1 MTDTLSAEKDRGSR
15 ARILYMMW
23 EDTEALG
30 RLMRASR
37 MDEAEF
43 VASPMSRDAVFRV
56 LVPLVGRTESLGPEG
71 RASVAGMRASDWDA
85 LLAAEAVGCTGGGHG
100 ASDDGPLGLGDPA
113 LPHRMGPDA
122 AKRLWRET
130 LPQVPRLRLA
140 IANDVR
146 VIRERARLARVMTR
160 GADEWPQPGRV
171 AAVAREAE
179 GNRTWQRLSQAAG
192 VVAEA
197 FAACDH
203 AMGSDGTG
211 GTAEAGGRPWP
222 IRRMW
227 LVMGEPSPVVMVEDE
242 PGMSDEIAARLARAM
257 GDACGQEV
265 TLVPQAQVHPAIWDD
280 TVAREALLW
289 EREGATHEP
298 VVPAAAMHAHGCG
311 HDHGHGHE
319 HH

>member
-1 MTDTLSAEKDRGSR
+1 MTDTLSTEKHHGSQSQ

-30 RLMRASR
+30 QLMRVSR

-56 LVPLVGRTESLGPEG
+56 LVPLVGRAESLGREG
-71 RASVAGMRASDWDA
+71 RASVTGMSGTDWDA
-85 LLAAEAVGCTGGGHG
+85 LLAAEAADGVGGTNGG
-100 ASDDGPLGLGDPA
+100 SPLGLGDPA

-122 AKRLWRET
+122 ARRLWRET
-130 LPQVPRLRLA
+130 LPQVPKLRLA

-146 VIRERARLARVMTR
+146 VVRERARLARVMAR
-160 GADEWPQPGRV
+160 GADEWPQPGRSS
-171 AAVAREAE
+171 AVAREA
-179 GNRTWQRLSQAAG
+179 GRDRTWQRLSQAAG
-192 VVAEA
+192 AAAET
-197 FAACDH
+197 FA
-203 AMGSDGTG
+203 GTG
-211 GTAEAGGRPWP
+211 GAAGGMAGATRPWP

-227 LVMGEPSPVVMVEDE
+227 LVMGEATPVVMVEDE
-242 PGMSDEIAARLARAM
+242 PGMSDEIAARLARTM

-289 EREGATHEP
+289 EREGAGHEP
-298 VVPAAAMHAHGCG
+298 VIPAAAAHACG
-311 HDHGHGHE
+311 RAHK
-319 HH
+319 

>member
-1 MTDTLSAEKDRGSR
+1 MTDTLSTEKHHGSQ

-30 RLMRASR
+30 QLMRASR

-56 LVPLVGRTESLGPEG
+56 LVPLVGRAESLGREG
-71 RASVAGMRASDWDA
+71 RASVTGMSGTDWDA
-85 LLAAEAVGCTGGGHG
+85 LLAAEAAGGVGGANGG
-100 ASDDGPLGLGDPA
+100 SPLGLGDPA

-122 AKRLWRET
+122 ARRLWRET

-146 VIRERARLARVMTR
+146 VVRERARLARVMAR
-160 GADEWPQPGRV
+160 GTDEWPQPGRSG
-171 AAVAREAE
+171 AVAREAE
-179 GNRTWQRLSQAAG
+179 RDRTWQRLSQAAG
-192 VVAEA
+192 AVAET
-197 FAACDH
+197 FA
-203 AMGSDGTG
+203 GTG
-211 GTAEAGGRPWP
+211 GAARPWP

-227 LVMGEPSPVVMVEDE
+227 LVMGETTPVVMVEDE
-242 PGMSDEIAARLARAM
+242 PGMSDEIAARLARTM

-280 TVAREALLW
+280 TVVREALLW
-289 EREGATHEP
+289 EREGARHEP
-298 VVPAAAMHAHGCG
+298 VIPAAAAHACDHAHK
-311 HDHGHGHE
+311 
-319 HH
+319 

>member
-1 MTDTLSAEKDRGSR
+1 MTDTLSTEKHHGSQ

-30 RLMRASR
+30 QLMRVSR

-56 LVPLVGRTESLGPEG
+56 LVPLVGRAESLGREG
-71 RASVAGMRASDWDA
+71 RASVTGMSDTDWDA
-85 LLAAEAVGCTGGGHG
+85 LLAAEAAGGVGGANGG
-100 ASDDGPLGLGDPA
+100 SPLGLGDPA

-122 AKRLWRET
+122 ARRLWRET

-146 VIRERARLARVMTR
+146 VVRERARLARVMAR
-160 GADEWPQPGRV
+160 GTDEWPQPGRSG
-171 AAVAREAE
+171 AVAREAE
-179 GNRTWQRLSQAAG
+179 RDRTWQRLSHAAG
-192 VVAEA
+192 AVAET
-197 FAACDH
+197 FA
-203 AMGSDGTG
+203 GTG
-211 GTAEAGGRPWP
+211 GAAGGMAGGMAGGATGAARPWP

-227 LVMGEPSPVVMVEDE
+227 LVMGEATPVVMVEDE
-242 PGMSDEIAARLARAM
+242 PGLSDEIAARLARTM

-289 EREGATHEP
+289 EREGAGHEP
-298 VVPAAAMHAHGCG
+298 VIPAAAAHACG
-311 HDHGHGHE
+311 HVHK
-319 HH
+319 

>member
-56 LVPLVGRTESLGPEG
+56 LVPLVGRAESLGREG
-71 RASVAGMRASDWDA
+71 RASVTGMSGTDWDA
-85 LLAAEAVGCTGGGHG
+85 LLAAEAADGVGGTNGG
-100 ASDDGPLGLGDPA
+100 SPLGLGDPA

-122 AKRLWRET
+122 ARRLWRET
-130 LPQVPRLRLA
+130 LPQVPKLRLA

-146 VIRERARLARVMTR
+146 VVRERARLARVMAR
-160 GADEWPQPGRV
+160 GADEWPQPGRSS
-171 AAVAREAE
+171 AVAREA
-179 GNRTWQRLSQAAG
+179 GRDRTWQRLSQAAG
-192 VVAEA
+192 AAAET
-197 FAACDH
+197 FA
-203 AMGSDGTG
+203 GTG
-211 GTAEAGGRPWP
+211 GAAGGMAGATRPWP

-227 LVMGEPSPVVMVEDE
+227 LVMGEATPVVMVEDE
-242 PGMSDEIAARLARAM
+242 PGMSDEIAARLARTM

-289 EREGATHEP
+289 EREGAGHEP
-298 VVPAAAMHAHGCG
+298 VIPAAAAHACG
-311 HDHGHGHE
+311 RAHK
-319 HH
+319 

>member
-1 MTDTLSAEKDRGSR
+1 MTDTLSAEKDHGSR

-30 RLMRASR
+30 RLMRVSR

-56 LVPLVGRTESLGPEG
+56 LVPLVGRAESLGPEG
-71 RASVAGMRASDWDA
+71 RASVAGVRASDWDA
-85 LLAAEAVGCTGGGHG
+85 LLAAEAVGG
-100 ASDDGPLGLGDPA
+100 ASDDAPLGLGDPA

-122 AKRLWRET
+122 ARRLWRET

-140 IANDVR
+140 VANDVR

-179 GNRTWQRLSQAAG
+179 GNRTWQRLSQAVG

-203 AMGSDGTG
+203 AMDSDGAS
-211 GTAEAGGRPWP
+211 GTAEAIGQPWP

-227 LVMGEPSPVVMVEDE
+227 LVIGEPSPVVMVEDE

>member
-30 RLMRASR
+30 RLMRVSR

-56 LVPLVGRTESLGPEG
+56 LVPLVGRAESLGPEG

-85 LLAAEAVGCTGGGHG
+85 LLAAEAVGG

-179 GNRTWQRLSQAAG
+179 GNRTWQRASSRRHSPPATMRWARMGRAAQ
-192 VVAEA
+192 
-197 FAACDH
+197 
-203 AMGSDGTG
+203 
-211 GTAEAGGRPWP
+211 P
-222 IRRMW
+222 RRS
-227 LVMGEPSPVVMVEDE
+227 GN
-242 PGMSDEIAARLARAM
+242 R
-257 GDACGQEV
+257 GQS
-265 TLVPQAQVHPAIWDD
+265 A
-280 TVAREALLW
+280 
-289 EREGATHEP
+289 
-298 VVPAAAMHAHGCG
+298 GCG
-311 HDHGHGHE
+311 W
-319 HH
+319 

>member
-56 LVPLVGRTESLGPEG
+56 LVPLVGRAESLGPEG

-85 LLAAEAVGCTGGGHG
+85 LLAAEAVGCTG
-100 ASDDGPLGLGDPA
+100 DDGPLDLGDPA

-160 GADEWPQPGRV
+160 EADEWPQPGRV

-203 AMGSDGTG
+203 AMGSDGAS
-211 GTAEAGGRPWP
+211 GTAEAIGQPWP